1 MTTLISPP
9 IQALL
14 ELFDG
19 QLRDVRFA
27 DLDAAAL
34 NALATQVSEAAQGVA
49 AKQAALDEAQA
60 ALQERQGALLQQ
72 AQRALAYARVYAE
85 SDAELGAKLDAIAL
99 PRAPRR
105 PRVEAP
111 PAPADSVRA
120 APAEP
125 ESAEPQG
132 DENEAAI
139 APAAPRK
146 RKRDTAQ
153 PATP

>member
-1 MTTLISPP
+1 MSLISPP

-19 QLRDVRFA
+19 ELRDVRFA
-27 DLDAAAL
+27 DLDSAAL
-34 NALATQVSEAAQGVA
+34 NALAAQVTEAAQGVA

-60 ALQERQGALLQQ
+60 ALQERQGSLLQQ
-72 AQRALAYARVYAE
+72 AQRALAYAKVYAE

-105 PRVEAP
+105 PRGEPSAAPVVEA
-111 PAPADSVRA
+111 ALA

-125 ESAEPQG
+125 EIAEQQP
-132 DENEAAI
+132 DETVS

-146 RKRDTAQ
+146 KKRDAAQ